1 MTQTDPSAFPPVTVS
16 RLAHRRFVGRS
27 SRGGEVAIGD
37 ASFPDTFTPG
47 ELLKV
52 ALAACAGFTA
62 ESAVTR
68 RLGDDA
74 AMTIEVG
81 GDKDPAQDRYP
92 RFAERIELDLSSL
105 DPVARERLI
114 TVVTRSIEQACT
126 VARTVKAG
134 ATIDMRVVDP
144 RD

>member
-92 RFAERIELDLSSL
+92 GLPSASNWTSHRWTPLPANDSSPSS
-105 DPVARERLI
+105 PVR
-114 TVVTRSIEQACT
+114 
-126 VARTVKAG
+126 
-134 ATIDMRVVDP
+134 
-144 RD
+144 